1 MVWRGLEG
9 VAAGLA
15 VGALTEDAFMVIGA
29 TEGGLRIGREDGG
42 EGGRPTDGSVWGWEA
57 VWSFGGGCRTS
68 EYIYIAENPW

>member
-42 EGGRPTDGSVWGWEA
+42 EGGRPTDGVSLELRGSVE
-57 VWSFGGGCRTS
+57 FGEGCGTL
-68 EYIYIAENPW
+68 EYIYIAEKP